1 MIFEY
6 IRLSINEL
14 FNNKLRTFLSLIGI
28 VIGVAVV
35 FVILSINDIA
45 NAAISSAITGTNGTV
60 NINYVNDKKDADS
73 NLYTSFA
80 SSMGGVG
87 EVSYRFNPEDTKE
100 LVKIEGITDALPHYS
115 STVNVSLERKNINI
129 GVKRDSENFVS
140 FYDLELVKG
149 KFIRDYPEDKRMS
162 IAIVSDK
169 FIEQS
174 MKISIDEALGK
185 TIQIKNKLFTIV
197 GVATSTNTNVNNM
210 IVIYDKVYDTMFS
223 SGSIQFMSI
232 KIAPGYDLDTTTKS
246 AVLRLNEI
254 HNSVDTKDG
263 YVQEDLSAIIS
274 QITSVTGILSIVMSI
289 IASISLLVAG
299 IGVMNI
305 MLVSVVERTKEIGV
319 KRAIGAGKGAIQFQF
334 IIESSLLTLF
344 GGLIGILIG
353 IAVIRL
359 ALNLLEMNM
368 PINFMYVTYAIV
380 FSISLGVIFGFLPAK
395 RAANLNIIE
404 AIQSE

>member
-197 GVATSTNTNVNNM
+197 GVTTSTNTNVNNM